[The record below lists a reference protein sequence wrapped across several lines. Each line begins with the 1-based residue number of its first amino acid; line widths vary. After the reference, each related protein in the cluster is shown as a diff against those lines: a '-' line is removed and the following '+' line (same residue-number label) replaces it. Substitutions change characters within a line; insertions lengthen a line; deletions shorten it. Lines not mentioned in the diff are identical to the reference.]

1 MLGIFALLIIRF
13 SVAEIRNARKK
24 HILIMGLYAEENG
37 EITMGNIRQNYIK
50 ALTSQLLEEHG
61 DEFSTDFGPN
71 KELVTKY
78 TNVDSKVIRN
88 RVAGYIVRQLRVKAI
103 RKK

>member
-1 MLGIFALLIIRF
+1 M
-13 SVAEIRNARKK
+13 E
-24 HILIMGLYAEENG
+24 LYANENG

-50 ALTSQLLEEHG
+50 ALTSQLLEEHS
-61 DEFSTDFGPN
+61 DEFSTEFGPN
-71 KELVTKY
+71 KELVTRY
-78 TNVDSKVIRN
+78 TDVDSKVIRN

>member
-1 MLGIFALLIIRF
+1 
-13 SVAEIRNARKK
+13 
-24 HILIMGLYAEENG
+24 
-37 EITMGNIRQNYIK
+37 MGNIRPNYIK
-50 ALTSQLLEEHG
+50 ALTNQLLEEHG
-61 DEFSTDFGPN
+61 DEFGTEFATN

>member
-1 MLGIFALLIIRF
+1 M
-13 SVAEIRNARKK
+13 E
-24 HILIMGLYAEENG
+24 LYAKENG

-50 ALTSQLLEEHG
+50 ALTSQLLEEHS
-61 DEFSTDFGPN
+61 DEFSLEFGAN

-78 TNVDSKVIRN
+78 TDVDSKVIRN